1 MYMKM
6 KIILVVLIL
15 FAVVSGHCW
24 VNNKFNIA
32 HQLYM
37 KSNYVMA
44 IKHFDSFL
52 NSAQNGALS
61 TQAEL
66 ERSDCYYQLGYKAY
80 KKESWLLASRFFF
93 LSNSKIA
100 DTKLDDCYFR
110 LAQKQLMQNV
120 PTSTL
125 EYFEKITSYMKDSE
139 HIPEILFNRI
149 KIYIEM
155 GNNLSAFNDYNFL
168 WENHPDDHFTKDIQ
182 PFIDNLMPLFI
193 DEALT
198 FRDSME
204 YDIAVDILSKLSR
217 YPSKLQDDIFVH
229 ISDLY
234 LLKADEA
241 LLKKEYGLVKEYL
254 KLVIDNDEI
263 KQNIVNEKIKNICS
277 QIIQEGDELVSS
289 FQFDEAIETYKK
301 CFIIVQEYSICTNII
316 NETNEK
322 QKKYQSAL
330 KHEKQAIEYEAEEE
344 YASAYT
350 HYNKSY
356 KLFRT
361 DRVREKIYL
370 MGNLLQAEK
379 DPKAFAKKIINEY
392 KNGIIP
398 AGVSAIE
405 SSLIDQYGNQV
416 DTSGWKAYYA
426 IGEYKYEVRY
436 DLLSPD
442 KNYYYA
448 WRVNLRTR
456 EITSLNKISEN
467 VMKR

>member
-1 MYMKM
+1 M
-6 KIILVVLIL
+6 KIILVILTL

-24 VNNKFNIA
+24 VNSKFNIA
-32 HQLYM
+32 HKLYM

-44 IKHFDSFL
+44 IKHFDSL
-52 NSAQNGALS
+52 LETVQDGALS

-66 ERSDCYYQLGYKAY
+66 ERSDCYYQLGFKAY
-80 KKESWLLASRFFF
+80 QKDNWLLASRFFF
-93 LSNSKIA
+93 LSNSEIA

-110 LAQKQLMQNV
+110 LAQKQLMQNAL
-120 PTSTL
+120 TTTL
-125 EYFEKITSYMKDSE
+125 EYYQRIVLYLKDSE
-139 HIPEILFNRI
+139 YIPEILFNRI

-155 GNNLSAFNDYNFL
+155 GNNLSAFNDYHFL
-168 WENHPDDHFTKDIQ
+168 WENHFDDHFTKEIQ
-182 PFIDNLMPLFI
+182 PFVDDLMPSFI
-193 DEALT
+193 NEALT
-198 FRDSME
+198 FKDSTE

-217 YPSKLQDDIFVH
+217 YPSKFQNDIFVH

-234 LLKADEA
+234 LLKAGEA
-241 LLKKEYGLVKEYL
+241 LSKREYELVREYL
-254 KLVIDNDEI
+254 DLSIDNDEI
-263 KQNIVNEKIKNICS
+263 KKELVSKKVKSICS
-277 QIIQEGDELVSS
+277 QIILEGNELVSS
-289 FQFDEAIETYKK
+289 FQFDEAIETYKN
-301 CFIIVQEYSICTNII
+301 CFIIIPKYTICTNII
-316 NETNEK
+316 NETNDK
-322 QKKYQSAL
+322 QQKYQSAL
-330 KHEKQAIEYEAEEE
+330 KHENQAIEYEAEED

-361 DRVREKIYL
+361 DRVRKQIYL

-405 SSLIDQYGNQV
+405 SSLISQYSDQV
-416 DTSGWKAYYA
+416 DTSGWKVYYA
-426 IGEYKYEVRY
+426 IGEYKYEVRF

-442 KNYYYA
+442 INYYYA

-456 EITSLNKISEN
+456 EITSLNKISED